1 MSDSSCD
8 YSPNGLTERADLAFS
23 EAQLE
28 TALRGYIALLEGNSG
43 DVYAWY
49 RAASCLARLR
59 ERDAAKRSLS
69 QVPLALAEQGQLLL
83 ALVALKDLQAL
94 DAKAA
99 RALMDDV
106 AALYGAGSKRV
117 DHARKAPPPIRPVR
131 TFDEL
136 PSNLSTAD
144 PRVLKVMG
152 GDACDKALERW
163 EQSRG
168 GSATLPHSPLLS
180 DLDPRDLGAL
190 LSLLSVQTSSPGKT
204 VIEQGSAGTSFYI
217 VVRGVAEVAKDGVH
231 LAYLR
236 SGAFF
241 GEMALLTSSPRAAS
255 VVAHGPLTVLE
266 LSREAL
272 GELAGSSPGVATV
285 LADYTR
291 DRLLRNLLATSELFK
306 PLDPPRRE
314 ALVDLFTSQVFPPGE
329 IVLQEGEDP
338 EGGLYVVL
346 SGEVRVSKRE
356 DGDELTLAHLGP
368 GQVFGEISLIKSRP
382 ATATITALTKTV
394 VLCLPR
400 DAFNEHV
407 GSFPEVLAHV
417 FHLAQEREQSNRQ
430 LKEREVL
437 AVDDDVLI

>member
-1 MSDSSCD
+1 MSDQSDSS
-8 YSPNGLTERADLAFS
+8 PTGLTERSDLAFA
-23 EAQLE
+23 EGQLNA
-28 TALRGYIALLEGNSG
+28 ALRGYTALLDANSG

-49 RAASCLARLR
+49 RVAATLARLR
-59 ERDAAKRSLS
+59 EPDVAKRSLS

-83 ALVALKDLQAL
+83 ALAAIKELQTI
-94 DAKAA
+94 DAEAA
-99 RALMDDV
+99 RTLMDDV

-117 DHARKAPPPIRPVR
+117 DAARKAPPPMRAVR
-131 TFDEL
+131 TVEL
-136 PSNLSTAD
+136 PATLSEAD
-144 PRVLKVMG
+144 PRVLKVLAEE
-152 GDACDKALERW
+152 ACDKALEGW
-163 EQSRG
+163 EKSRG
-168 GSATLPHSPLLS
+168 GSAPLPHSPLLS
-180 DLDPRDLGAL
+180 DLDPRDLGQL
-190 LSLLSVQTSSPGKT
+190 LPLLSVQTLAPNKE
-204 VIEQGSAGTSFYI
+204 VIEQGSQGTSLYI
-217 VVRGVAEVAKDGVH
+217 VARGVAEVTKDGVH

-272 GELAGSSPGVATV
+272 GELAAASPSVATV

-291 DRLLRNLLATSELFK
+291 ERLLRNLLATSELFK

-329 IVLQEGEDP
+329 IVLHEGEDA

-346 SGEVRVSKRE
+346 SGEVRVSKQE
-356 DGDELTLAHLGP
+356 DGDDLTLAHLGP

-382 ATATITALTKTV
+382 ATATITALSKTV

-400 DAFNEHV
+400 DAFNQHV

-417 FHLAQEREQSNRQ
+417 FRLAQEREQSNRQ
-430 LKEREVL
+430 LQEREVL